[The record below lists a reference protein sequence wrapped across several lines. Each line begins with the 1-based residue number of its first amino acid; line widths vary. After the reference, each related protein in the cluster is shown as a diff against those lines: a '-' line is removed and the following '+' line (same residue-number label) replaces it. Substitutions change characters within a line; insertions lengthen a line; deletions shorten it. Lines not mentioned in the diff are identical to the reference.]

1 MRVEKENSGFFPDP
15 LDVIIG
21 YFGQGEG
28 GSDPSGVV
36 EGSGTS
42 WYSTGTEWAS
52 NKFWVSGGDSGSVS
66 LIRAH
71 NLMERNS
78 ESLKRFFRI

>member
-21 YFGQGEG
+21 DFGRGEG

-42 WYSTGTEWAS
+42 
-52 NKFWVSGGDSGSVS
+52 
-66 LIRAH
+66 
-71 NLMERNS
+71 
-78 ESLKRFFRI
+78 